1 MRLGQVIRAGVR
13 RRRVQTVV
21 IGLVSAAAVTASVL
35 GAGLLVASS
44 SPFDAGFTAQHGAHL
59 TVMADPRLVTQAQLA
74 ASRTARGVTDAAGP
88 YRVLTMSFSI
98 TGVPDEPAAPA
109 APERGTDDTRLPPD
123 AGVRSVPPRPA
134 PAAGPMRLPSLT
146 VVGRDGPGGDV
157 DRVELVDGRW
167 PTGPDEI
174 VVAQDAVRIPLDVR
188 LETSGGPALTVVG
201 VARSMSATASAW
213 VLPSA
218 LDALTV
224 PGATPGYQML
234 YRFAAAETE
243 AEVDA
248 GRAAVAATLPA
259 GAVTGARSWLD
270 VRQQAVEDAAVFVPF
285 LVAFAV
291 LGLVMAVLIV
301 GTVIAGAVAAATR
314 RIGVLKAF
322 GATPAGV
329 VRAFV
334 TQALI
339 PSAAGAMVGTV
350 AGNLL
355 ALPVLAETGELYGSE
370 NTTIAWWVT
379 LVVPGGILAVVAVTA
394 WAASL
399 RAARLR
405 TVDALSTGRGAGM
418 TGGWSA
424 ALFRAAGRLVS
435 RLPVSRPVGL
445 GAVRPLARPV
455 RAAAILLA
463 IAAGTAS
470 VTFALGLGSSLV
482 RIQTAVVQNSADVVV
497 EVPPDET
504 DTAGATPGPD
514 PAAVLATIAA
524 QKGTR
529 ASYGLAQT
537 PAAVAG
543 VTDPVSVNAFT
554 GDPTW
559 DGFEMVSGRWFTGPG
574 EAVAGEAFL
583 RATGATVGDTVI
595 VQADGTPVR
604 LRIVG
609 EVFDTGTAVFT
620 GADTIA
626 SALPLLRPHEYRVA
640 LTDGTDPGGYAQR
653 LTSALRPEGL
663 TASPNQTQTDP
674 LLVVVQ
680 SLTAT
685 LTLLLVAVAALG
697 VFNILVLDLR
707 DRVHDL
713 AVHKALGM
721 TPRQTIAMVV
731 ASVTGVGLLGGLIGV
746 PVGVAVQHL
755 VVPAMAA
762 SGGLHLPDS
771 FVDVYGPATLVPLV
785 LGGLVIALLGALL
798 PAGWAARTRTLAAL
812 RTE

>member
-1 MRLGQVIRAGVR
+1 VTGLGRVVRSGIR

-35 GAGLLVASS
+35 GAGLLVASR

-59 TVMADPRLVTQAQLA
+59 SVVADPQLVTQAQLI
-74 ASRTARGVTDAAGP
+74 ASKTASGVTDAAGP
-88 YRVLTMSFSI
+88 YPVLTLSFTS
-98 TGVPDEPAAPA
+98 TGTGAGAPGPEPAADGGPL
-109 APERGTDDTRLPPD
+109 RLPP
-123 AGVRSVPPRPA
+123 
-134 PAAGPMRLPSLT
+134 LT
-146 VVGRDGPGGDV
+146 IVGRSGPGGAV
-157 DRVELVDGRW
+157 DRVEVVEGRW
-167 PTGPDEI
+167 PTRPDEI
-174 VVAQDAVRIPLDVR
+174 VVAVGVIRIPPGVR
-188 LETSGGPALTVVG
+188 LQAPGGQTLTVVG
-201 VARSMSATASAW
+201 TARSMSATASAW

-218 LDALTV
+218 LDALTM
-224 PGATPGYQML
+224 PGATRGYQML
-234 YRFAAAETE
+234 YRFAAAGTG

-248 GRAAVAATLPA
+248 GRAAVEATLPP

-270 VRQQAVEDAAVFVPF
+270 VRQQAVEDSAVFVPF

-301 GTVIAGAVAAATR
+301 GTVIAGAVGAATR
-314 RIGVLKAF
+314 RIGVLKAL

-334 TQALI
+334 AQALV
-339 PSAAGAMVGTV
+339 PSAVGAMVGTV

-355 ALPVLAETGELYGSE
+355 ALPVLAETEQLYGSA
-370 NTTIAWWVT
+370 NTTIAWWVS

-405 TVDALSTGRGAGM
+405 TVDALTVGRGADR
-418 TGGWSA
+418 TGGRSA
-424 ALFRAAGRLVS
+424 ALARAAGRLTA
-435 RLPVSRPVGL
+435 RMPMSRPVGL
-445 GAVRPLARPV
+445 GAARPFTRPV
-455 RAAAILLA
+455 RAAAILLS

-470 VTFALGLGSSLV
+470 VTFALGLGGSLI
-482 RIQTAVVQNSADVVV
+482 RIQTAVEQNTADVVI
-497 EVPPDET
+497 EIRPDE
-504 DTAGATPGPD
+504 APPGGGTGTHRPD
-514 PAAVLATIAA
+514 PADVLATIAA
-524 QKGTR
+524 QEGTR
-529 ASYGLAQT
+529 AAYGLAQA

-543 VTDPVSVNAFT
+543 LTDPVSINAFT

-559 DGFEMVSGRWFTGPG
+559 DGFTMVSGRWFTGPG

-583 RATGATVGDTVI
+583 RATGARVGDTVT

-604 LRIVG
+604 LRIAG

-626 SALPLLRPHEYRVA
+626 AALPLLRPHEYRIA
-640 LTDGTDPGGYAQR
+640 LTDGTDPGGYAKR
-653 LTSALRPEGL
+653 LTTALRPQGL
-663 TASPNQTQTDP
+663 TAYPNQTPVDP

-680 SLTAT
+680 GLTAT

-697 VFNILVLDLR
+697 VFNMLVLDLR
-707 DRVHDL
+707 ERVHEL
-713 AVHKALGM
+713 AVQKALGM

-731 ASVTGVGLLGGLIGV
+731 ASVTGVGLVGGLIGV

-755 VVPAMAA
+755 VLPAMAA
-762 SGGLHLPDS
+762 GGGLHLPDS
-771 FVDVYGPATLVPLV
+771 FVDVYGPATLVPLT

-798 PAGWAARTRTLAAL
+798 PAGWAARTRTAVAL